1 MSTIAVAWFLLLAFS
16 AFNLYA
22 AYRLLKARKLTNL
35 MWIPLVGTVI
45 PILLFA
51 WRPGGLT
58 LLSFPV
64 LQSIAFYVLITIVN
78 RKTP

>member
-22 AYRLLKARKLTNL
+22 AYRLLKARNLTNL
-35 MWIPLVGTVI
+35 MWIPLVGTLI

-64 LQSIAFYVLITIVN
+64 LQSIAFYVLIMIVN
-78 RKTP
+78 RRTP

>member
-22 AYRLLKARKLTNL
+22 AYRLLKARNLTRL
-35 MWIPLVGTVI
+35 LWIPLVGTVI

-64 LQSIAFYVLITIVN
+64 LQSIAFYVLITVVN
-78 RKTP
+78 RRTP

>member
-16 AFNLYA
+16 AFNLYT
-22 AYRLLKARKLTNL
+22 AYRLLKVRNLTQL
-35 MWIPLVGTVI
+35 LWIPLVGTAI

-51 WRPGGLT
+51 WKPGGLT

-64 LQSIAFYVLITIVN
+64 LQSIAFYLLITIAN
-78 RKTP
+78 RKAS

>member
-1 MSTIAVAWFLLLAFS
+1 MSTLAVAWFLLLAFS
-16 AFNLYA
+16 ALNLYA
-22 AYRLLKARKLTNL
+22 AYRLLKARNLTNL

-64 LQSIAFYVLITIVN
+64 LQSLAFYLLITTVN
-78 RKTP
+78 RKMP